1 MQNHLADADDDVR
14 EALLPLSN
22 VHKSTDRLGAAKG
35 DGINLKPAISGFE
48 AATAQRPTQ
57 QGSTAQPKCG
67 INQDANKPIA
77 FPDIELSDE
86 FKASR
91 SGYIQEEMTMPLEAV
106 RSSTRIRNKSF
117 TDSLVDKGSAHN
129 PK

>member
-22 VHKSTDRLGAAKG
+22 FHKSTDRLGAAKG
-35 DGINLKPAISGFE
+35 E
-48 AATAQRPTQ
+48 AQQPTQ
-57 QGSTAQPKCG
+57 QGSTAQPTCG

-77 FPDIELSDE
+77 FPDKELSDE

-117 TDSLVDKGSAHN
+117 TDSLVDKGTAHN